1 MSRPERGCA
10 LQARDPPHRA
20 FNVDGV
26 NGRIC
31 PRSVAVFLGNA
42 LMLRHVAIM
51 HLNALIIGRTPHH
64 RLAQGGTL
72 GVNLP
77 YVKRMA
83 CHHEETIA
91 LWSPEGDIGVDLGQ
105 SDAPAGSGGVH
116 NEYRPSSRHQ
126 RTHRQSRFLFA
137 A

>member
-1 MSRPERGCA
+1 
-10 LQARDPPHRA
+10 
-20 FNVDGV
+20 V

-42 LMLRHVAIM
+42 LMLRYVAIM

-91 LWSPEGDIGVDLGQ
+91 LWSPEGDIGVDLGSRMRQ
-105 SDAPAGSGGVH
+105 PTPAPSTTNTAQAADISERTDNRGSYLQRSIRLGRSD
-116 NEYRPSSRHQ
+116 
-126 RTHRQSRFLFA
+126 FLA
-137 A
+137 RG